1 LPTADCCDFFT
12 KSAERHLPHIGGRK
26 GEMEMIKQLC
36 RAIIVLSLVFSS
48 GCSQLNSA
56 QNLPKSGEN
65 DTAHPQSK
73 DNSGKKTVE
82 NIKAPQTDEKKDASK
97 TGKPTDSELCLE
109 SKYWNIVE
117 VHNGVKVIMNPDNIL
132 ALVNKEQSLPATYKP
147 KDLVVPRVPFSF
159 TEKNVEKRY
168 MRAEAAAALEAL
180 FAAARKEGIQLVAV
194 SGYRSY
200 ERQKGIF
207 TEEIKEKGKEEAIHA
222 VALPGQSE
230 HQTGLAVDISS
241 PSIHNALTTAF
252 GETKEGKWVAEH
264 AHEYGFIIR
273 YPKGKEAVTGYQ
285 YEPWHLRYVGKKAAK
300 VIFERKITLEEYFKI
315 VKKI

>member
-12 KSAERHLPHIGGRK
+12 KSAERHLPHIDGRK
-26 GEMEMIKQLC
+26 GEIEMIKQLC
-36 RAIIVLSLVFSS
+36 RAIIVLSLVFFS
-48 GCSQLNSA
+48 GCSQLNGASNG
-56 QNLPKSGEN
+56 QEKNLPKSGEN
-65 DTAHPQSK
+65 DTAHP
-73 DNSGKKTVE
+73 KTVE
-82 NIKAPQTDEKKDASK
+82 KAENVKAPKTNEKKEASK
-97 TGKPTDSELCLE
+97 TEKPTDSELWLE

-147 KDLVVPRVPFSF
+147 NDLVVPRVPFAF
-159 TEKNVEKRY
+159 AEKNVEKRY

-180 FAAARKEGIQLVAV
+180 FAAARKEGIQLVAA

-200 ERQKGIF
+200 ERQKAIF
-207 TEEIKEKGKEEAIHA
+207 LEEVKEKGKEEAIHA

-230 HQTGLAVDISS
+230 HQTGLAVDITS

-273 YPKGKEAVTGYQ
+273 YPKGKEAVTGYE
-285 YEPWHLRYVGKKAAK
+285 YEPWHLRYVGKKVAK